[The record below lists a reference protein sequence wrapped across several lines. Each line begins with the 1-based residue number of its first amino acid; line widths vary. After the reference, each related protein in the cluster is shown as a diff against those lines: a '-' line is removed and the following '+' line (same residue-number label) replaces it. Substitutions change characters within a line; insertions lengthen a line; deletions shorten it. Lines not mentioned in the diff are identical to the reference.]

1 MLQQVEQATEGQ
13 AFVEHAALME
23 KAQGIRLLDV
33 FAIGPAM
40 IKAGACVS
48 NRNLKTLLLLAGLG
62 TILYNGANYIRIEQL
77 KQVNHD
83 G

>member
-1 MLQQVEQATEGQ
+1 MNNGQ

-40 IKAGACVS
+40 IYAGARLKS
-48 NRNLKTLLLLAGLG
+48 SPNMANLLVLAGIG
-62 TILYNGANYIRIEQL
+62 TILYNGANYVRIEQL
-77 KQVNHD
+77 KRVNTN